1 MTSSKQ
7 KQSSIK
13 TKESSDNRKFKRVNV
28 SQETNESFAKS
39 EKKVSVNAF
48 SNNTFNTFH
57 DRYKQ
62 RSTTNFRE
70 VADRKKRNEKCC
82 SILPH
87 SNSNSP
93 SSWYIPS
100 DPPSRS
106 QSNNSIRMPSSRQN
120 SVETDTSPPPQMS
133 SKENQTSDLRA
144 RASSVSTHP
153 HSFGWTG
160 HSSRGS
166 KARHF
171 GQMYPSRQASQDSD
185 IPPPNQCRGIQT
197 GSSLLRMYMKKVTY
211 SRNNMIN
218 QTPLSHRPTKVS
230 RSVMDLRLF
239 FFPWIKHQKSLSS
252 LTLKLRLTKRQQ
264 IFKRLCV
271 KRDLVKLENI

>member
-13 TKESSDNRKFKRVNV
+13 TKEPCDIRKSKKSNV
-28 SQETNESFAKS
+28 PQEANETFAKS
-39 EKKVSVNAF
+39 EKKVSVKSL
-48 SNNTFNTFH
+48 SNNTFNSFH

-70 VADRKKRNEKCC
+70 VADRKKRNGKCC
-82 SILPH
+82 SILPP

-93 SSWYIPS
+93 FSWYIPS

-106 QSNNSIRMPSSRQN
+106 HSNNSVRMPSSRQN

-133 SKENQTSDLRA
+133 SKENQTSDPRS

-160 HSSRGS
+160 HSTRGS

-197 GSSLLRMYMKKVTY
+197 GSSLLRMYMKKVSF
-211 SRNNMIN
+211 SRNNLI
-218 QTPLSHRPTKVS
+218 TP
-230 RSVMDLRLF
+230 
-239 FFPWIKHQKSLSS
+239 
-252 LTLKLRLTKRQQ
+252 
-264 IFKRLCV
+264 
-271 KRDLVKLENI
+271 

>member
-13 TKESSDNRKFKRVNV
+13 TKESNENRKSKKINV
-28 SQETNESFAKS
+28 SQETNESLAKS
-39 EKKVSVNAF
+39 EKKVSVNAL
-48 SNNTFNTFH
+48 SSNTFNTFH

-70 VADRKKRNEKCC
+70 VADRKKRNEKCI

-106 QSNNSIRMPSSRQN
+106 QSNNSVRMPSSRQN
-120 SVETDTSPPPQMS
+120 SVDTDTSPPPQMS
-133 SKENQTSDLRA
+133 SKENQTSELRA

-197 GSSLLRMYMKKVTY
+197 GSSLLRMYMKKVRY
-211 SRNNMIN
+211 SI
-218 QTPLSHRPTKVS
+218 
-230 RSVMDLRLF
+230 
-239 FFPWIKHQKSLSS
+239 
-252 LTLKLRLTKRQQ
+252 
-264 IFKRLCV
+264 
-271 KRDLVKLENI
+271 

>member
-13 TKESSDNRKFKRVNV
+13 TKEPCDIRKSKKNNV
-28 SQETNESFAKS
+28 PQEANETFAKS
-39 EKKVSVNAF
+39 EKKVSVKSL
-48 SNNTFNTFH
+48 SNNTFNSFH

-70 VADRKKRNEKCC
+70 VADRKKRNGKCC
-82 SILPH
+82 SILPP

-106 QSNNSIRMPSSRQN
+106 QSNNSVRMPSSRQN

-133 SKENQTSDLRA
+133 SKENQTSDPRS

-160 HSSRGS
+160 HSTRGS

-197 GSSLLRMYMKKVTY
+197 GSSLLRMYMKKVRE
-211 SRNNMIN
+211 SRNYMIN
-218 QTPLSHRPTKVS
+218 SIIIIHLLGGQGSAGP
-230 RSVMDLRLF
+230 
-239 FFPWIKHQKSLSS
+239 
-252 LTLKLRLTKRQQ
+252 
-264 IFKRLCV
+264 
-271 KRDLVKLENI
+271 

>member
-1 MTSSKQ
+1 MQSNVTSSKP

-13 TKESSDNRKFKRVNV
+13 TKEPCDNRKSKKINV
-28 SQETNESFAKS
+28 PQDTNETFAKS
-39 EKKVSVNAF
+39 EKKVSVKTL
-48 SNNTFNTFH
+48 SNNTFNSFH

-70 VADRKKRNEKCC
+70 VADRKKRNGKCC
-82 SILPH
+82 SILPP

-106 QSNNSIRMPSSRQN
+106 QSNNSARMPSSRQN

-133 SKENQTSDLRA
+133 SKENQTSDPRS

-160 HSSRGS
+160 HSTRGS

-197 GSSLLRMYMKKVTY
+197 GSSLLRMYMKKVRE
-211 SRNNMIN
+211 SRNYMIN
-218 QTPLSHRPTKVS
+218 SIIIIHLLGGQGSAGP
-230 RSVMDLRLF
+230 
-239 FFPWIKHQKSLSS
+239 
-252 LTLKLRLTKRQQ
+252 
-264 IFKRLCV
+264 
-271 KRDLVKLENI
+271 

>member
-1 MTSSKQ
+1 MQSNVTSSKQ

-13 TKESSDNRKFKRVNV
+13 TKESNENRKSKKINV
-28 SQETNESFAKS
+28 SQETNESLAKS
-39 EKKVSVNAF
+39 EKKVSVNAL
-48 SNNTFNTFH
+48 SSNTFNTFH

-70 VADRKKRNEKCC
+70 VADRKKRNEKCI

-106 QSNNSIRMPSSRQN
+106 QSNNSVRMPSSRQN
-120 SVETDTSPPPQMS
+120 SVDTDTSPPPQMS

-197 GSSLLRMYMKKVTY
+197 GSSLLRMYMKKV
-211 SRNNMIN
+211 RNSI
-218 QTPLSHRPTKVS
+218 
-230 RSVMDLRLF
+230 
-239 FFPWIKHQKSLSS
+239 
-252 LTLKLRLTKRQQ
+252 
-264 IFKRLCV
+264 
-271 KRDLVKLENI
+271 